1 MGVRGGGR
9 GRGVGQWGVRGVD
22 GVGEWCNGGVRGGVD
37 GVGLGVAGNGLVSS
51 GSVGSRSVLFIF
63 FF

>member
-1 MGVRGGGR
+1 MV
-9 GRGVGQWGVRGVD
+9 
-22 GVGEWCNGGVRGGVD
+22 VD

-51 GSVGSRSVLFIF
+51 GSVGRRSVLFIF